1 MYLGVHRRRPGL
13 ELQPCS
19 PHRQPHHLGAHPAC
33 ASLKRQPRLSL
44 LRFSPPK
51 RYWNVKPGGLTPT
64 WWQAKR
70 SDVPA
75 ERVTQIRKARR
86 RGGLACNPP
95 PQNGRPPGPWSP
107 GLAARAAWPP
117 PPPPHERGPQPVSLP
132 AARRPRARDLASRGF
147 SASPW
152 RAAAAGGAQP
162 GGGARPPARR
172 RERAVRRP
180 GSAPARARSDR
191 SVSEHLVRTGAGPG
205 AGRARR
211 RGARLPSGSFHGR
224 RGAGRQLL

>member
-1 MYLGVHRRRPGL
+1 MCLGVHRRRPGL

-33 ASLKRQPRLSL
+33 ASFKRQPRLSL

-107 GLAARAAWPP
+107 GLAARVARPP
-117 PPPPHERGPQPVSLP
+117 PPPPHERGPQPVSPPCGAP
-132 AARRPRARDLASRGF
+132 ASGPRPRVPGLLCLPLAGSGSRRSSAGRGRPTPGPKAGAR
-147 SASPW
+147 
-152 RAAAAGGAQP
+152 GAQA
-162 GGGARPPARR
+162 GVGASARP
-172 RERAVRRP
+172 
-180 GSAPARARSDR
+180 
-191 SVSEHLVRTGAGPG
+191 LGP
-205 AGRARR
+205 
-211 RGARLPSGSFHGR
+211 LTN
-224 RGAGRQLL
+224 